1 MSDTPDPGRT
11 PDVEAAERAVLG
23 TIITSRTAAEAVT
36 AILDGDDCFASAI
49 HQAVYAAVRYLT
61 ENGLPLTVEHLTKG
75 GQSVDVPSVLRRL
88 AVAEQ
93 GVWRSGQAGVILA
106 GLIECAT
113 PSYAAHAQTVLR
125 AARQRRTLAALTS
138 ALQIASGPGF
148 DPDDGGDMILK
159 LIGDATAG
167 TVKADLRTQDEI
179 LTGVIDQLERGI
191 EPGLRT
197 GYSDLDR
204 VLGGL
209 RPGTLIVVGARPGMG
224 KTIIGGGIAEHV
236 SARLGLPVLFASME
250 MTAEELML
258 RRMAATATVPL
269 DSLVRHSLSDGDWDR
284 LNRAHDRLAGSAL
297 IVDDEDHVSLAH
309 IRARLRG
316 MERAGN
322 RARMLVIDY
331 LGLFREP
338 KAENRQ
344 NAVAELARGCK
355 HLAREFAIPVVLL
368 AQVRRAAESRTD
380 KIPGLSDL
388 RESGEIEQAADVVLL
403 LHREDYYERESPRA
417 GELDVIIAKNRQGP
431 QTTVTLC
438 FQGHYGRIVGMAP
451 EDCDTGREWTPTSMV
466 GGAA

>member
-36 AILDGDDCFASAI
+36 AILDQDDCFASGI
-49 HQAVYAAVRYLT
+49 HQAVYAAVRHLT
-61 ENGLPLTVEHLTKG
+61 EAGEPC
-75 GQSVDVPSVLRRL
+75 DVPSVLKRL
-88 AVAEQ
+88 VVAEQ

-106 GLIECAT
+106 SLMESAT
-113 PSYAAHAQTVLR
+113 PSYAVHAQTVLR

-138 ALQIASGPGF
+138 AFQVASGPGF
-148 DPDDGGDMILK
+148 DADDGGDMILK

-167 TVKADLRTQDEI
+167 PAKTELRSQAEI
-179 LTGVIDQLERGI
+179 LSDVVDGLERGI

-197 GYSDLDR
+197 GYSDLDD

-236 SARLGLPVLFASME
+236 STRLGLPVLFASME

-258 RRMAATATVPL
+258 RRMASTATVPL
-269 DSLVRHSLSDGDWDR
+269 DSLVRHNLSDDHWDR
-284 LNRAHDRLAGSAL
+284 LNRAHDNLAGSAL
-297 IVDDEDHVSLAH
+297 IVDDQDHVSLAH

-344 NAVAELARGCK
+344 NAVAALARGCK

-368 AQVRRAAESRTD
+368 AQVKRAAEGRAD

-417 GELDVIIAKNRQGP
+417 GELDVIVAKNRQGP
-431 QTTVTLC
+431 LSTVTLL
-438 FQGHYGRIVGMAP
+438 FQGHYGRIVGLAP

>member
-1 MSDTPDPGRT
+1 MSETPDPGRT

-23 TIITSRTAAEAVT
+23 TIMTSRTAAEAVT
-36 AILDGDDCFASAI
+36 AILDRDDCFGNPI
-49 HQAVYAAVRYLT
+49 HQAVYAAVQYLT
-61 ENGLPLTVEHLTKG
+61 ESGEPA
-75 GQSVDVPSVLRRL
+75 DVPSVLRRL
-88 AVAEQ
+88 VAAEH

-106 GLIECAT
+106 GLLECAT
-113 PSYAAHAQTVLR
+113 PSYAAHAATVLR
-125 AARQRRTLAALTS
+125 AARQRRTFAALAS
-138 ALQIASGPGF
+138 ALQVTASPDF

-159 LIGDATAG
+159 LVGDAASG
-167 TVKADLRTQDEI
+167 PAREDLRSQAEI
-179 LTGVIDQLERGI
+179 LNDVVDGLQRGV

-197 GYSDLDR
+197 GFADLDEA
-204 VLGGL
+204 LGGL
-209 RPGTLIVVGARPGMG
+209 RKGTLVVVGARPGMG
-224 KTIIGGGIAEHV
+224 KTLLGAGIAEHV
-236 SARLGLPVLFASME
+236 STRLGLPVLFASME

-258 RRMAATATVPL
+258 RRMAAAATVPL
-269 DSLVRHSLSDGDWDR
+269 DSLVRHALTERDWDR
-284 LNRAHDRLAGSAL
+284 ISAAHEHLAGSAL

-309 IRARLRG
+309 VRARLRG
-316 MERAGN
+316 MERNGAP
-322 RARMLVIDY
+322 ARMLVIDY

-380 KIPGLSDL
+380 KVPGLSDL

-431 QTTVTLC
+431 LTTVSLL
-438 FQGHYGRIVGMAP
+438 FQGHYGRIVGLAKADAY
-451 EDCDTGREWTPTSMV
+451 ERGDWSPTSAV